1 MKPAKL
7 IAEAVLP
14 DRSVLSLRE
23 HDGHHVIRVDGEMLM
38 TTRATLSETTMAE
51 LAAAGPGVGRLRRV
65 LVGGLGFGFTLKRV
79 LELGTPQTR
88 VVVAELL
95 PQVVE
100 WNRTHLRAVNGALLD
115 DPRVEVVLED
125 VRSVLER
132 EGKAAWD
139 AILLDVD
146 NGPTAMVDRRNKRLY
161 AEDGLEAVLR
171 ALKPGGRA
179 VYWSA
184 VRDDE
189 FRARLQDAGF
199 AVEAVGAKAYAE
211 AKRASHTLY
220 CCDRVR

>member
-7 IAEAVLP
+7 LAEAVLP

-51 LAAAGPGVGRLRRV
+51 LAAEGPGVGKLRRV

-79 LELGTPQTR
+79 LELGVPQSR

-100 WNRTHLRAVNGALLD
+100 WNRTHLRGVNGALLD
-115 DPRVEVVLED
+115 DPRVEIVLED

-161 AEDGLEAVLR
+161 TEEGLEAVLR

-184 VRDDE
+184 VRDEE
-189 FRARLQDAGF
+189 FLGRLQDAGF
-199 AVEAVGAKAYAE
+199 AVQTVGAKAYPE

-220 CCDRVR
+220 CCDRRR